1 MKLLD
6 GKNNDLKNFI
16 QLLNGNCSIIQVM
29 HNWFKLVVLVLELN
43 LRFPHLKI
51 KKKNK
56 QKTENNNYTGHPK
69 TKPGDLWHLGCGT

>member
-29 HNWFKLVVLVLELN
+29 HNCGLNLVLVLELN
-43 LRFPHLKI
+43 LRFSHLKI
-51 KKKNK
+51 KKNKTKKKKNREKLHRLSKNK
-56 QKTENNNYTGHPK
+56 T
-69 TKPGDLWHLGCGT
+69 W